1 MNEPRAWRSRR
12 WWPVTLLALFAVGG
26 CAMLPAQGPNFRDET
41 ANWGEMNRPVKV
53 GGGLHGVTSEAQQIE
68 RNLGIR

>member
-1 MNEPRAWRSRR
+1 MNESRALGGRR
-12 WWPVTLLALFAVGG
+12 WWPLTLLALLAAGG
-26 CAMLPAQGPNFRDET
+26 CAMFQDQKPNFRDET

-53 GGGLHGVTSEAQQIE
+53 GSGLGGVTPEAKQIE